1 MNTDESPDGAELP
14 SVGCQPYGNGNEN
27 DARCKCAIAGTLGR
41 EKSPAELEDWRGFF
55 IHELLEFHEFGGARE
70 RRAGKMRRREIGR
83 CGNEGRNGFA
93 PKFEMMIMRSKKK
106 CFPGENSLLDDLH
119 TGGGHYCSSHL

>member
-1 MNTDESPDGAELP
+1 MRAVSARLRERSGA
-14 SVGCQPYGNGNEN
+14 G
-27 DARCKCAIAGTLGR
+27 
-41 EKSPAELEDWRGFF
+41 KSPAELADWRGFF

-83 CGNEGRNGFA
+83 RGNEGRNAFA
-93 PKFEMMIMRSKKK
+93 PKFEMMIIRSKKK

-119 TGGGHYCSSHL
+119 TGGGITVLLTYETHHHYYLTPRRGNALRERV